1 MLATGCELEGERCL
15 SEALVRCDGCW
26 QASNRLP
33 CHLINV
39 EDILWALD
47 VKQTLV
53 IDDWDEHRDIN
64 FFDVGATTPP

>member
-15 SEALVRCDGCW
+15 SEALVRCDGRW

-33 CHLINV
+33 CHLRNV
-39 EDILWALD
+39 EDL
-47 VKQTLV
+47 KQTLV
-53 IDDWDEHRDIN
+53 IDDWAEHRDID